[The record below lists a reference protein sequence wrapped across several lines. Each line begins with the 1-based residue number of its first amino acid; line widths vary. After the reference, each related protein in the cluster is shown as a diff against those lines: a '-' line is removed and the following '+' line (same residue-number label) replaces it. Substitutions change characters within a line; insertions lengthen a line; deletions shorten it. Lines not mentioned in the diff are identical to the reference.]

1 MLTTYSPDS
10 ALLRETFSCFPSG
23 VAALSAEVGGQKEV
37 LVASS
42 FTVGVSM
49 DPPLVMF
56 AVQNSSTT
64 WPLLRQA
71 DRIGISVLGNAHA
84 SACRQLAA
92 KDRSGRFTGID
103 VLTTDGG
110 AVLIGGS
117 PVWFECS
124 IHAEYAAGDHT
135 VVLLEIKALYAD
147 KAVDPLVFQGSR
159 FRQLEVV

>member
-10 ALLRETFSCFPSG
+10 TLLRETFSCFPSG
-23 VAALSAEVGGQKEV
+23 VAALSAEVQGQKEV
-37 LVASS
+37 LIASS

-64 WPLLRQA
+64 WPLLRSA
-71 DRIGISVLGNAHA
+71 SRIGISVLGGAHA
-84 SACRQLAA
+84 MACRQLAA
-92 KDRSGRFTGID
+92 KDKSGRFEGID
-103 VLTTDGG
+103 VLTTDSG

-135 VVLLEIKALYAD
+135 VVLLEVEALFSD
-147 KAVDPLVFQGSR
+147 KAVDPLVFHGSR
-159 FRQLEVV
+159 FRQLELA